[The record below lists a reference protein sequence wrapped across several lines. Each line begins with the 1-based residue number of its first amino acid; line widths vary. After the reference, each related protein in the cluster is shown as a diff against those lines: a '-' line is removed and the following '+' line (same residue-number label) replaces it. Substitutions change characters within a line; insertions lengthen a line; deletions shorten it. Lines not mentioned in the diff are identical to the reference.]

1 MSVTMKNWKDKRDD
15 STTPPFSEQPIWP
28 VQRTDGSWRMAVD
41 FSKLNQAVTLV
52 TAAVLDVVSLPEQI
66 NTPVNTWYSPIDLQN
81 FYLL

>member
-1 MSVTMKNWKDKRDD
+1 
-15 STTPPFSEQPIWP
+15 
-28 VQRTDGSWRMAVD
+28 MAVD